1 MTGKRYEAEEL
12 KNTETFAEKLASI
25 PEEKRMIVA
34 MMVNSF
40 IAGMETQE
48 HMDKKTA

>member
-1 MTGKRYEAEEL
+1 MVGNNYTAEEL
-12 KNTETFAEKLASI
+12 KNAEVIAKKLEAV
-25 PEEKRMIVA
+25 PEEKRMIII
-34 MMVNSF
+34 MMTNSF